1 MAAILVDGHAPFW
14 PSAAGRGSVTAR
26 GPERRPRRPPQDA
39 AALERGAR
47 GHRPHGAGV
56 HREPLRAGA
65 LRGDPQG
72 GGRHP
77 GRGRRADG
85 EDPDDAGGLVQE
97 WMDTVGKGV
106 PGYVTPKVAV
116 GAAVGNDKGELL
128 LIQRADSGIWLYPTG
143 WCDVGYSAAEVVVK
157 EVEEETGII
166 AEPVRLIAVLDGLRL
181 GFTRVPLYSLLFYCR
196 AVGGELAPHPLETRD
211 VGWFTRDTLPQPL
224 VGSERWGD
232 HVFAA
237 LNGEQRDVLY
247 DSVRQPMWRGDS
259 AHVVISVGAA
269 ASADDDLCAAVTALV
284 PQLSRPRPRPT
295 PAQPGARSSPTRP
308 PRSSWRATDDAH
320 RRAC

>member
-14 PSAAGRGSVTAR
+14 PTRRAAVASPLVDPSDDRDVPLKTLLRWSEALAGIAR
-26 GPERRPRRPPQDA
+26 TGLGFTESLYERERFEEILKVA
-39 AALERGAR
+39 ADI
-47 GHRPHGAGV
+47 
-56 HREPLRAGA
+56 RAE
-65 LRGDPQG
+65 
-72 GGRHP
+72 
-77 GRGRRADG
+77 ADG
-85 EDPDDAGGLVQE
+85 ESDDPDHAGGLVQE

-196 AVGGELAPHPLETRD
+196 AVGGVLAPHPLETRD
-211 VGWFTRDTLPQPL
+211 VGWFTRERMPQPL
-224 VGSERWGD
+224 VGSDRWGE

-237 LNGEQRDVLY
+237 INGERRDVLY
-247 DSVRQPMWRGDS
+247 DSVRQPMWRGGD
-259 AHVVISVGAA
+259 
-269 ASADDDLCAAVTALV
+269 
-284 PQLSRPRPRPT
+284 
-295 PAQPGARSSPTRP
+295 PAKT
-308 PRSSWRATDDAH
+308 
-320 RRAC
+320 